1 MFESTPLVKRIFY
14 INVVSFILTLILA
27 TLDISIFSLF
37 ALWSPESGNFY
48 FWQLLTH
55 QFLHG
60 GFFHIIFN
68 MLALLSLG
76 GHVENYLGEKK
87 FLYFYLICGAF
98 AGFFHML
105 LINSGNVPMV
115 GASGALF
122 GIFSFFALAYP
133 NEKLYAFFIPV
144 GIKSKVLLGV
154 LIGIE
159 VILGLVSTS
168 DGVGHW
174 AHVGGALMGLA
185 FFYLNKNFLKNI
197 Y

>member
-1 MFESTPLVKRIFY
+1 MFESTPIVKRIFY
-14 INVVSFILTLILA
+14 INIAAFIITLLLASFNY
-27 TLDISIFSLF
+27 SIYELF
-37 ALWSPESGNFY
+37 ALWNPKSGNFQL
-48 FWQLLTH
+48 WQLITH

-87 FLYFYLICGAF
+87 FLIFYLITGAF
-98 AGFFHML
+98 AGIFHMIL
-105 LINSGNVPMV
+105 VDTVNVPMV

-133 NEKLYAFFIPV
+133 NEKLYAFFIPI
-144 GIKSKVLLGV
+144 GIRAKVLLGI
-154 LIGIE
+154 LIGLE
-159 VILGLVSTS
+159 VILGIVSTS

-185 FFYLNKNFLKNI
+185 FFYFNKYFLQNI